1 MGVIWYKVWFD
12 LWHNKMRTL
21 LAVLSIAAGVFAVG
35 AIFGMS
41 ELLVTNMNQSHRA
54 VLPTH
59 INVALAE
66 LVDEETILSI
76 RDVPGVENVEP
87 YNSVTVLYKL
97 HPEDEWRQGV
107 IQMRPNFDAQRYE
120 LLQLRG
126 GHWPSAKNEV
136 SVERMAA
143 QSLGVG
149 IGDSII
155 FKVNDQERSIPVTG
169 LIRHPFVPPPQFMD
183 LSFFFMSGDGLE
195 RFDIPKGKFGA
206 FYVRVTPYSYD
217 HAREVA
223 SAIKDKLAKQHVGV
237 GGFSYE
243 DPDQHWG
250 HTFMDGFTLV
260 QKLLALICVVVG
272 AILVYN
278 TLSNLITQQT
288 NQIGILKAIGGRTS
302 TIVKVYLVNALI
314 YGVLAL
320 IIALP
325 LGAIVAFSVTKVFL
339 NLFNIDYN
347 QFEFSRQ
354 AVIFQVICGLAA
366 PLLAGLPPVLQGA
379 KMTVRQAIASYGL
392 GGDFRSGWL
401 DRLVDAFGQRWLSTQ
416 YATALG
422 NMVRHR
428 GRLLLTQIVLITAGS
443 SFLMVMSLNSS
454 TAFTLDNLFGQRHYD
469 TTIQFE
475 SNQRAGRVQALA
487 ATVPGVDKAELRLVQ
502 SATLFIEGQLIKEA
516 GIGTSLQGIP
526 TGSDFYMPMIVAGRW
541 FKPGEN
547 GRAIV
552 MTRQTAEDNHIQVG
566 DTVILDLGE
575 LGKDR
580 WQVIGLYDPVF
591 VGGFNQDTVYSPLEA
606 LYQTTK
612 KYGQGSVLYVRTTS
626 HDGAFTATVTKQ
638 LKEMF
643 ERHGLKVA
651 ISETQADARKTN
663 DWQFAIVIWMMLAL
677 SVIVALVGGLAL
689 MGALSIGV
697 IERTKEIGVLR
708 AIGARSSSILG
719 IFVMEGILQ
728 GMLSWI
734 VAVPVS
740 FLVSPALANA
750 LGNAM
755 FGATLDYQY
764 NWTAVLVWL
773 GTVIVIAILASLLPA
788 RGATRISVRDSLA
801 YA

>member
-12 LWHNKMRTL
+12 LWHNKTRTL

-41 ELLVTNMNQSHRA
+41 ELLKTNMNQSHRA

-59 INVALAE
+59 INVGLTT
-66 LVDEETILSI
+66 LVDEDIIRSI
-76 RDVPGVENVEP
+76 KDVPGVEDVEP
-87 YNSVTVLYKL
+87 YNSVAVLYKL

-107 IQMRPNFDAQRYE
+107 IQMRPNFEAQKYE

-126 GHWPSAKNEV
+126 GHWPQAKNEV
-136 SVERMAA
+136 AIERMAA
-143 QSLGVG
+143 QFLGVG
-149 IGDSII
+149 IGDSIT
-155 FKVNDQERSIPVTG
+155 FKIDNRERTLPVTG

-183 LSFFFMSGDGLE
+183 LAFFFMSGQGME
-195 RFDIPKGKFGA
+195 RLNIPEGKFGS

-223 SAIKDKLAKQHVGV
+223 SAIKDKLAKQGIGIGAVT
-237 GGFSYE
+237 YE
-243 DPDQHWG
+243 DPDEHWG
-250 HTFMDGFTLV
+250 RTFMDGFTLV
-260 QKLLALICVVVG
+260 QELLAIICVIVG
-272 AILVYN
+272 AILIYN

-302 TIVKVYLVNALI
+302 TIVGIYLVNALV
-314 YGVLAL
+314 YGLLGL
-320 IIALP
+320 IVALP

-347 QFEFSRQ
+347 QFQFSHQ
-354 AVIFQVICGLAA
+354 AVTFQVICALAA
-366 PLLAGLPPVLQGA
+366 PLLAGLPPVLHGA
-379 KMTVRQAIASYGL
+379 RISVRQAIASYGL
-392 GGDFRSGWL
+392 GGDFRSGRL
-401 DRLVDAFGQRWLSTQ
+401 DRLVDVLGQRWLSSQ

-422 NMVRHR
+422 NMFRHR
-428 GRLLLTQIVLITAGS
+428 GRLMLTQVVLITAGS
-443 SFLMVMSLNSS
+443 AFLMVMSLNSS
-454 TAFTLDNLFGQRHYD
+454 CMLTLDNLYGRRHFD

-475 SNQRAGRVQALA
+475 SLQRADRVQALA
-487 ATVPGVDKAELRLVQ
+487 ATVPGVDKAELRLAQ
-502 SATLFIEGQLIKEA
+502 SATLFTEGQLIKEA

-526 TGSDFYMPMIVAGRW
+526 TNSDFSYPLIVAGRW

-547 GRAIV
+547 GRAVVI
-552 MTRQTAEDNHIQVG
+552 TRQMAEDNHIQVG
-566 DTVILDLGE
+566 EKITLDLGE
-575 LGKDR
+575 MGKDD
-580 WQVIGLYDPVF
+580 WLVIGLYDPVF
-591 VGGFNQDTVYSPLEA
+591 VGGFNQDTIFAPLEA

-612 KYGQGSVLYVRTTS
+612 KYGQGSMLYVRTTS
-626 HDGAFTATVTKQ
+626 HEPEFTAAVTKQ
-638 LKEMF
+638 LKEMY
-643 ERHGLKVA
+643 EHHGLQVA
-651 ISETQADARKTN
+651 ISETQAESRSTS

-708 AIGARSSSILG
+708 AIGARSRSILG
-719 IFVMEGILQ
+719 IFVMEGLLQ
-728 GMLSWI
+728 GLLSWLS
-734 VAVPVS
+734 AVPIS
-740 FLVSPALANA
+740 YLSSPVLANA
-750 LGNAM
+750 LGNTM

-764 NWTAVLVWL
+764 NWSAVMIWL
-773 GTVIVIAILASLLPA
+773 GTVLVISVVASVLPA

>member
-35 AIFGMS
+35 AIFGMT
-41 ELLVTNMNQSHRA
+41 ELLLTNMNQSHRA

-59 INVALAE
+59 IDVSLTTY
-66 LVDEETILSI
+66 VDKDVILSI
-76 RDVPGVENVEP
+76 KEVPGVENVEP
-87 YNSVTVLYKL
+87 YNSVTALYKL
-97 HPEDEWRQGV
+97 HPEDEWRQAV
-107 IQMRPNFDAQRYE
+107 IQMRPDFEAQTYE

-126 GHWPSAKNEV
+126 GHWPSSKNDV
-136 SVERMAA
+136 AIERMAA
-143 QSLGVG
+143 QFLGVG

-155 FKVNDQERSIPVTG
+155 FKINDKERTLPVTG
-169 LIRHPFVPPPQFMD
+169 LVRHPFVPPPQFMD
-183 LSFFFMSGDGLE
+183 LAFFFMSGEGME
-195 RFDIPKGKFGA
+195 RLNIPNGKFGS

-217 HAREVA
+217 HAREAA
-223 SAIKDKLAKQHVGV
+223 SLIKDKLAKQGIGV
-237 GGFSYE
+237 GAFVYE
-243 DPDQHWG
+243 DPEEHWG
-250 HTFMDGFTLV
+250 SSMMDGFTLV
-260 QKLLALICVVVG
+260 QKLLAIICVVVG
-272 AILVYN
+272 AILIYN

-302 TIVKVYLVNALI
+302 TIIGIYLVNALV
-314 YGVLAL
+314 YGLLAL
-320 IIALP
+320 VIALP
-325 LGAIVAFSVTKVFL
+325 LGAAVASGVTKVFL
-339 NLFNIDYN
+339 NLYNIDYD
-347 QFEFSRQ
+347 QFQLSSQ
-354 AVIFQVICGLAA
+354 AVTFQVISAIAA

-379 KMTVRQAIASYGL
+379 RITVRQAIASYGL
-392 GGDFRSGWL
+392 GGDFHSGRL

-422 NMVRHR
+422 NMFRHR
-428 GRLLLTQIVLITAGS
+428 GRLLLTQLVLIIAGS
-443 SFLMVMSLNSS
+443 AFLMVMSLS
-454 TAFTLDNLFGQRHYD
+454 TSAAFTLDNLFGRRHFD
-469 TTIQFE
+469 TTIQFT
-475 SNQRAGRVQALA
+475 SNQRAARVQALA
-487 ATVPGVDKAELRLVQ
+487 ATVPGVEESELRLVQ
-502 SATLFIEGQLIKEA
+502 SATLFVEGQLVKEA

-526 TGSDFYMPMIVAGRW
+526 TGSDFSSPLIVAGRW
-541 FKPGEN
+541 FTPGEN
-547 GRAIV
+547 GRAV
-552 MTRQTAEDNHIQVG
+552 VLTRQTAEDNHIQIGNKVM
-566 DTVILDLGE
+566 LDLGE
-575 LGKDR
+575 LGKDE
-580 WQVIGLYDPVF
+580 WLVIGLYDPVF
-591 VGGFNQDTVYSPLEA
+591 VGGFNQDTIFAPLEA

-626 HDGAFTATVTKQ
+626 HEPEFTAAVTKQ
-638 LKEMF
+638 LKDMY

-677 SVIVALVGGLAL
+677 SIIVALVGGLAL

-719 IFVMEGILQ
+719 IFVMEGLLQ
-728 GMLSWI
+728 GTLSWLI
-734 VAVPVS
+734 AMPVS
-740 FLVSPALANA
+740 FLASPPLANA

-764 NWTAVLVWL
+764 NWSAVTVWLVTVLV
-773 GTVIVIAILASLLPA
+773 ISIFASILPA